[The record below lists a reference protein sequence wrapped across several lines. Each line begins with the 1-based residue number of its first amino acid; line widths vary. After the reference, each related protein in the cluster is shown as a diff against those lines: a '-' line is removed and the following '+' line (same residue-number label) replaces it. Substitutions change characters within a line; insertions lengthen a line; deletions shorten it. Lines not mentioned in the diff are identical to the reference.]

1 MTTFDDGIVQGYTD
15 GCHVH
20 YFGAWQL
27 EDWFHVAQCLPR
39 WNYHGIHFG
48 VHRGFAKLAERA
60 IKMLPDLPAYRLT
73 GHSMGG
79 AIALLV
85 GYYLLRQ
92 GKAATVE
99 TAGCPRT
106 IYRWARK
113 HFASLP
119 VDRYT
124 TNADPVQHLPPGILM
139 AHVGKHHE
147 TQVPEHG
154 ITAHEP
160 AIYKRILPWVLYP
173 EDVRK

>member
-1 MTTFDDGIVQGYTD
+1 MTTFDDGIVQGYVD

-27 EDWFHVAQCLPR
+27 EDWTHVLQCLPR
-39 WNYHGIHFG
+39 WNFHGITLG

-85 GYYLLRQ
+85 GYYLYRK
-92 GKAATVE
+92 GKAVTVE

-106 IYRWARK
+106 VYKWATK
-113 HFASLP
+113 HFGSIP
-119 VDRYT
+119 ITRYVT
-124 TNADPVQHLPPGILM
+124 IADPVQHLPPFLD
-139 AHVGKHHE
+139 HVGTKTVLIASE
-147 TQVPEHG
+147 TG
-154 ITAHEP
+154 IEAHEP
-160 AIYKRILPWVLYP
+160 AVYKRHLPWVLYP
-173 EDVRK
+173 EDCLQK